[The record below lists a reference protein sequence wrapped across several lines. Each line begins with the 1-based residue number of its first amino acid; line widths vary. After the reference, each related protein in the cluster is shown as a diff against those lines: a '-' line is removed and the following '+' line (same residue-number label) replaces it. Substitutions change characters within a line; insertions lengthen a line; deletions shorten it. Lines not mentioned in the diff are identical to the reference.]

1 MRETLAS
8 IARTFRTHGVRSL
21 FLIFTEFERKVS
33 ALTTGVPAGFFEQ
46 FHGNVVRSYFAL
58 TAPVDPELRARG
70 KVIRKTG
77 FVKLGASVDEV
88 TIDKIVAAF
97 ERKVET
103 RDASLRVTN
112 VAGRAVSEAIEFAA
126 NDPDLKIVQQAMT
139 DRIIE
144 ALRATL
150 GTNFEVISYTIW
162 RNHNLPDSGGAD
174 VYSNR
179 WHTDGARTDEYKLFV
194 FLHDVMADHGGTI
207 IATREESRLA
217 CRSGYWSRK
226 NYAGATGIFKTLDEK
241 SCMTGPKGY
250 AYIFSP
256 NLCLHRAGVPEAGLT
271 RTVLMVRVLAS
282 RHLNLEPRVE
292 ERVSVIGRLVKRVTT
307 YIGHNDP

>member
-8 IARTFRTHGVRSL
+8 IARTFRTHGARSL
-21 FLIFTEFERKVS
+21 FLIFTDFERKVS
-33 ALTTGVPAGFFEQ
+33 ALTTGIPAGFLEQ
-46 FHGNVVRSYFAL
+46 FHGHVVRLYFAL

-77 FVKLGASVDEV
+77 FVKLGASVNEA

-97 ERKVET
+97 ERKVQT

-112 VAGRAVSEAIEFAA
+112 VAGRAVSEAMEFSA

-139 DRIIE
+139 DRIVE
-144 ALRATL
+144 AFRAAL
-150 GTNFEVISYTIW
+150 GTNFEVVSYTIW
-162 RNHNLPDSGGAD
+162 RNHSLLDTDGAD

-179 WHTDGARTDEYKLFV
+179 WHTDGARTDEWKGFV
-194 FLHDVMADHGGTI
+194 FLHDVTADHGGTV

-226 NYAGATGIFKTLDEK
+226 NYAGATGMFKTLDEK

-256 NLCLHRAGVPEAGLT
+256 NLCLHRAGVPAAGLT
-271 RTVLMVRVLAS
+271 RTVLMVRVLPS

-292 ERVSVIGRLVKRVTT
+292 ERLSVIGRLVKRVTT